1 MVLGCGTVLPLLALA
16 RGITKNGNRQADPLV
31 YRGHEPFH
39 QNTTKSSD
47 IRQMEVKKEIKVSQ
61 KGYLEPLEVHKLLNL
76 SSAPKDSGNNT
87 IMVYNE
93 TSSIL
98 NDLLW
103 VPNLSLPTMYNK
115 TGTLQEG
122 TYMAEIYT
130 GGIFTNFIIHKDLRK
145 CFCMD
150 VTHMKLSDL

>member
-1 MVLGCGTVLPLLALA
+1 
-16 RGITKNGNRQADPLV
+16 
-31 YRGHEPFH
+31 
-39 QNTTKSSD
+39 
-47 IRQMEVKKEIKVSQ
+47 MEVKKEIKVSQ